1 MRAKIQKWGNSQGV
15 RVPKTVLEQARIAV
29 GDEVDIS
36 VSKGRI
42 LVRRAT
48 PIRGRYVLTELLSR
62 IPADYRAEETDW
74 GPSAGREAW

>member
-42 LVRRAT
+42 VVRRAA
-48 PIRGRYVLTELLSR
+48 PVRGRYALKELLDR
-62 IPADYRAEETDW
+62 IPADYRAEEADW
-74 GPSAGREAW
+74 GPPAGREAW